1 METQAVSSMLMREA
15 FRYSDNVTSEKD
27 VIEIALS
34 EYILRRKKKSIKELK
49 GKIHFCDDYDYKA
62 MR

>member
-1 METQAVSSMLMREA
+1 MREA

-34 EYILRRKKKSIKELK
+34 EYILRRKKKTTKELK